1 MNEKQLETIEHIR
14 SAIND
19 LYKILNVD
27 LYEKQ
32 RGAKVKYN
40 KVNPTKLVEHH
51 LEYVVSHLNQLRD
64 GEI

>member
-1 MNEKQLETIEHIR
+1 MSLSGVI
-14 SAIND
+14 
-19 LYKILNVD
+19 KILNVD

-51 LEYVVSHLNQLRD
+51 LEYVVNHLNQLRD

>member
-19 LYKILNVD
+19 LYKILNVY
-27 LYEKQ
+27 LYAKP
-32 RGAKVKYN
+32 RGPKVKYN
-40 KVNPTKLVEHH
+40 TVTPTKLVQPH